1 MSSDRKKPAAKPP
14 AKRKNRAGIPTML
27 YFDPILKTPLQAL
40 AEKHDRPMA
49 REIERALRAW
59 LYLHDVLPKELE
71 LPEGLPKKNFPK

>member
-1 MSSDRKKPAAKPP
+1 MEQKKPDKKQP
-14 AKRKNRAGIPTML
+14 AKRQNRAGIPTLL
-27 YFDPILKTPLQAL
+27 YFDPVLREPLQAL
-40 AEKHDRPMA
+40 AAKHDRAMA